1 MYFRYFVIISP
12 WKRAGPFIEMNLN
25 PLCLRKLFPSLI
37 EIGLV
42 VLEKKIFNFVNVF
55 LFSSP
60 LGKGQGSFIWTSM
73 NSLYPRMLCANFSE
87 KWPRGSG
94 EEDLFISSMDFCYF
108 FFFLP
113 LKKERALHL
122 NPLYPR
128 MLCAKLSW
136 NWLSGSG
143 KEDFI
148 YFVNV
153 FFAIRKLSLKRAGP
167 FIWKKTPEIPLPKDA
182 LCQDWLKLVQWFWR
196 RRWKCKKLTNGHTDT
211 QTGDG
216 QQAIRK
222 AHLSFQIMW
231 TKKENTH
238 TTMHFF

>member
-108 FFFLP
+108 FFFSP
-113 LKKERALHL
+113 LEKGE
-122 NPLYPR
+122 
-128 MLCAKLSW
+128 
-136 NWLSGSG
+136 
-143 KEDFI
+143 
-148 YFVNV
+148 
-153 FFAIRKLSLKRAGP
+153 GP
-167 FIWKKTPEIPLPKDA
+167 SFESPLPKDA
-182 LCQDWLKLVQWFWR
+182 VCQVKLKLAEWFWKR
-196 RRWKCKKLTNGHTDT
+196 RFYLFRQCVFCY
-211 QTGDG
+211 
-216 QQAIRK
+216 
-222 AHLSFQIMW
+222 S
-231 TKKENTH
+231 
-238 TTMHFF
+238 